1 MTHIKINVTKLK
13 VLKFF
18 SISLILLFSLSSFKS
33 YSIIY
38 VDSTKYTDTLKHFKF
53 SSLTTLT
60 FGQTSY
66 KYWAKGGE
74 NSLNFLAVTKWVLR
88 YKNNS
93 SVWDNN
99 IEGTYGIMQ
108 QGERKVIKTD
118 DKFEFTSNYALK
130 ASEYWSYN
138 ALINLKSQFTKGYKY
153 PNDSTVVSDF
163 FSPAYLISSFGFE
176 YKKKNYTFIFSVL
189 TGKTTFVINPELSD
203 LGAYGVDN
211 GKKVKSVV
219 GSFIKLTTKNEIVK
233 NVELNNRIE
242 LFSDYFNNPEH
253 VDVNW
258 ELLLKMKIN
267 KFMSA
272 NFAANMIYDYDT
284 KTYIK
289 DNAGNIISS
298 EAKIQFKETFGIA
311 FIIAL

>member
-1 MTHIKINVTKLK
+1 MKFKELYIIKIGLINSVSKL
-13 VLKFF
+13 LF
-18 SISLILLFSLSSFKS
+18 LILCFISFNS
-33 YSIIY
+33 YSISY
-38 VDSTKYTDTLKHFKF
+38 NDSTKVNDTVKYWKF
-53 SSLTTLT
+53 RSLNTFTL
-60 FGQTSY
+60 GQTSY
-66 KYWAKGGE
+66 KYWAQGGE
-74 NSLNFLAVTKWVLR
+74 NSLNFLANAKWSLK
-88 YKNNS
+88 YKKNNTI
-93 SVWDNN
+93 WDNN

-118 DKFEFTSNYALK
+118 DKFEFISNFALK
-130 ASEYWSYN
+130 ASENWNYN

-153 PNDSTVVSDF
+153 PNDSTIVSDF
-163 FSPAYLISSFGFE
+163 FSPAYLITSFGFE

-189 TGKTTFVINPELSD
+189 TGKTTFVINPL
-203 LGAYGVDN
+203 LNKIGAFGVEKD
-211 GKKVKSVV
+211 KKVKSVV

-242 LFSDYFNNPEH
+242 LFSDYFNNPEY

-272 NFAANMIYDYDT
+272 NLNAQMIYDYDT

-289 DNAGNIISS
+289 DSAGNIISS
-298 EAKIQFKETFGIA
+298 EAKIQIKETFGIA
-311 FIIAL
+311 FLISF

>member
-1 MTHIKINVTKLK
+1 MKQFNFKIKK
-13 VLKFF
+13 VSIFNSASILLFLLIMVGSFNSF
-18 SISLILLFSLSSFKS
+18 SISNQDTIKTVDTVKYWKFKS
-33 YSIIY
+33 LN
-38 VDSTKYTDTLKHFKF
+38 TFTL
-53 SSLTTLT
+53 
-60 FGQTSY
+60 GQTSY
-66 KYWAKGGE
+66 KYWAQGGE
-74 NSLNFLAVTKWVLR
+74 NSLNFIANAKWNLK
-88 YKNNS
+88 YNKNS
-93 SVWDNN
+93 TIWDNSF
-99 IEGTYGIMQ
+99 EGTYGIMQ

-118 DKFEFTSNYALK
+118 DKLEFISNYAFK
-130 ASEYWSYN
+130 ASENWNYN
-138 ALINLKSQFTKGYKY
+138 ALISLKSQFTKGYKY

-163 FSPAYLISSFGFE
+163 FSPAYLITSFGFE
-176 YKKKNYTFIFSVL
+176 YKRKNYTFIFSVL
-189 TGKTTFVINPELSD
+189 TGKTTFVFNQSLSNI
-203 LGAYGVDN
+203 GAFGVEK

-219 GSFIKLTTKNEIVK
+219 GSFIKLTSKKEIVK

-253 VDVNW
+253 IDVNW

-272 NFAANMIYDYDT
+272 NLLAHMIYDYDT

-298 EAKIQFKETFGIA
+298 EAKIQIKETFGIA